1 MGFGVPAAM
10 GAKFGDP
17 SREVIAIVGDGGFQ
31 MTLQELGTIAQEKL
45 PVKIVILN
53 NNFLGMVEQWQ
64 ELSLK
69 IDILLYT
76 LKTQILLRLHK
87 DSDESIFGIMML
99 WTAEGAVAMAN
110 GYLGSRKWRWT
121 PVAVGL
127 LICCGL
133 IGTLVNRPRRPVEQ
147 GVLNPGFLAAV
158 RYVHTLPDT
167 VRISFNNPRLLALY
181 TNHLTAWF
189 PKGSPEQVLQF
200 LDNVGAL
207 HMS

>member
-1 MGFGVPAAM
+1 MILGLWRRLREQGPSIVELYVAGTLGILTVYWIDNIRYFVP
-10 GAKFGDP
+10 
-17 SREVIAIVGDGGFQ
+17 
-31 MTLQELGTIAQEKL
+31 
-45 PVKIVILN
+45 
-53 NNFLGMVEQWQ
+53 
-64 ELSLK
+64 
-69 IDILLYT
+69 
-76 LKTQILLRLHK
+76 
-87 DSDESIFGIMML
+87 IFGIMML

-127 LICCGL
+127 LIVCGL

-200 LDNVGAL
+200 LDNVGITHVVIIQEGDDDRYLGGAIRQFPQRFRAIFKEANCEIFEVRPAA
-207 HMS
+207 S